1 MTTILAIED
10 ETKIRENIQEILELE
25 GFDVLTA
32 ENGRIGVQLAQ
43 DHHPDLIICDV
54 MMPELDGY
62 DVLVALR
69 QDPSTVKIPFI
80 FLSAKATKADF
91 RKGMS
96 LGADDYL
103 TKPFTPSEL
112 REAIEIR
119 LEKQTMMMERYSQEL
134 ERVMRSSQP
143 TTSSCQVV
151 ATAVTGIATPV
162 KVIQPTGVLDVTNCS
177 QLRREIMEVANAGG
191 CNVLVDCQNLSF
203 MDSSGLSALVLASQK
218 MREVNSQ
225 LSICSINQQIE
236 MLFELSSMDDI
247 FDIFPSSTEFY
258 RDYKSSNYSGC

>member
-1 MTTILAIED
+1 MNTILAIED
-10 ETKIRENIQEILELE
+10 EPKIRENIQEILELE
-25 GFDVLTA
+25 GFNVLTA
-32 ENGRIGVQLAQ
+32 ENGRIGVKLAQ
-43 DHHPDLIICDV
+43 EHYPDLIICDV

-62 DVLVALR
+62 DVLITLR
-69 QDPSTVKIPFI
+69 QDPSTLKIPFI
-80 FLSAKATKADF
+80 FLSAKAAKADF

-112 REAIEIR
+112 REAISIR
-119 LEKQTMMMERYSQEL
+119 LEKQTMMMERYSQEI
-134 ERVMRSSQP
+134 ERVMGLAHP
-143 TTSSCQVV
+143 TTPSYQVV
-151 ATAVTGIATPV
+151 DRAATGVATPI

-177 QLRREIMEVANAGG
+177 QLRREIIEVANAGG

-236 MLFELSSMDDI
+236 MLFELSSMEDI
-247 FDIFPSSTEFY
+247 FEVFPSPTEFY
-258 RDYKSSNYSGC
+258 NSYDESL

>member
-1 MTTILAIED
+1 MTTILVIED
-10 ETKIRENIQEILELE
+10 ETKIRENIQEVLELE
-25 GFDVLTA
+25 DFDVLTA

-43 DHHPDLIICDV
+43 AHHPDLIICDV

-62 DVLVALR
+62 DVLVTLR
-69 QDPSTVKIPFI
+69 QDPSTLKIPFI
-80 FLSAKATKADF
+80 FLSAKATTADF

-112 REAIEIR
+112 REAISIR
-119 LEKQTMMMERYSQEL
+119 LQKQHLMMARYSEEL
-134 ERVMRSSQP
+134 ERGMGSRP
-143 TTSSCQVV
+143 ATSSYQVV
-151 ATAVTGIATPV
+151 DPATTCVAAPV

-177 QLRREIMEVANAGG
+177 QLRREIMEVANIGN

-218 MREVNSQ
+218 MREVNGQ

-247 FDIFPSSTEFY
+247 FEIFPSSEEFY
-258 RDYKSSNYSGC
+258 RDYNKLN

>member
-32 ENGRIGVQLAQ
+32 VNGKIGVQLAQ
-43 DHHPDLIICDV
+43 THHPDLIICDV

-62 DVLVALR
+62 GVLVTLR
-69 QDPSTVKIPFI
+69 QDPSTLKIPFI
-80 FLSAKATKADF
+80 FLSAKASTADF

-112 REAIEIR
+112 REAISIR
-119 LEKQTMMMERYSQEL
+119 LQKQTTMMARYSQEL
-134 ERVMRSSQP
+134 ERVMGSRP
-143 TTSSCQVV
+143 VTSSYQVV
-151 ATAVTGIATPV
+151 APATTCVATQV
-162 KVIQPTGVLDVTNCS
+162 KVIQPTGVLDVTNCG
-177 QLRREIMEVANAGG
+177 QLRREIMEVANTDR
-191 CNVLVDCQNLSF
+191 CHVLVDCQNLSF

-218 MREVNSQ
+218 MREVDGQ

-247 FDIFPSSTEFY
+247 FEIFPSAEEFY
-258 RDYKSSNYSGC
+258 RNYNSNDTMN

>member
-43 DHHPDLIICDV
+43 AHHPDLIICDV

-62 DVLVALR
+62 DVLVTLR
-69 QDPSTVKIPFI
+69 QDPSTLKIPFI

-112 REAIEIR
+112 REAISVR
-119 LEKQTMMMERYSQEL
+119 LQKQNVMMARYSQEL
-134 ERVMRSSQP
+134 ERGMGSRPV
-143 TTSSCQVV
+143 TSSYQVV
-151 ATAVTGIATPV
+151 PATTCVATPV
-162 KVIQPTGVLDVTNCS
+162 KVIQPTGVLDVTNCG
-177 QLRREIMEVANAGG
+177 QLRREIMEVANTGN

-203 MDSSGLSALVLASQK
+203 MDSSGLSALVLVSQK
-218 MREVNSQ
+218 MREVNGQ

-247 FDIFPSSTEFY
+247 FEIFPSSEEFY
-258 RDYKSSNYSGC
+258 RNYNPTKLN

>member
-10 ETKIRENIQEILELE
+10 DTKIRENIQEILELE
-25 GFDVLTA
+25 GLDVLTA
-32 ENGRIGVQLAQ
+32 ANGKIGVQLAQ
-43 DHHPDLIICDV
+43 SHHPDLIICDV

-62 DVLVALR
+62 DVLVTLR
-69 QDPSTVKIPFI
+69 QDPSTLKIPFI
-80 FLSAKATKADF
+80 FLSAKATTADF

-112 REAIEIR
+112 REAISIR
-119 LEKQTMMMERYSQEL
+119 LQKQTVMMARYSQEL
-134 ERVMRSSQP
+134 ERVMGSHP
-143 TTSSCQVV
+143 VTSSYQVIAGTTTCV
-151 ATAVTGIATPV
+151 ATPI
-162 KVIQPTGVLDVTNCS
+162 KVIQPSGVLDVTNCS
-177 QLRREIMEVANAGG
+177 QLRQEIMEVANTGG

-218 MREVNSQ
+218 MREVNGQ

-247 FDIFPSSTEFY
+247 FEIFPSSEDFY
-258 RDYKSSNYSGC
+258 RNYHPIDQ

>member
-10 ETKIRENIQEILELE
+10 DTEIRENIQEILELE

-32 ENGRIGVQLAQ
+32 ANGKIGVQLAQ
-43 DHHPDLIICDV
+43 AHHPDLIICDV

-62 DVLVALR
+62 DVLVTLR
-69 QDPSTVKIPFI
+69 QDPSTLKIPFI
-80 FLSAKATKADF
+80 FLSAKATTADF

-112 REAIEIR
+112 REAISIR
-119 LEKQTMMMERYSQEL
+119 LQKQTVMMTRYSQEL
-134 ERVMRSSQP
+134 ERVMGSSRP
-143 TTSSCQVV
+143 VTSSDRVV
-151 ATAVTGIATPV
+151 AGATTCVATV

-177 QLRREIMEVANAGG
+177 QLRREIMEVANTDR
-191 CNVLVDCQNLSF
+191 CHVLVDCQNLSF

-218 MREVNSQ
+218 MREVNGQ
-225 LSICSINQQIE
+225 LSICSIDRQIE

-247 FDIFPSSTEFY
+247 FEIFPSSEDFY
-258 RDYKSSNYSGC
+258 RNHNPNDIMN